1 MTNWVIIG
9 LIAAGILAA
18 IGAELTGVWKH
29 GDHQKDTISE
39 MWWSLRD
46 RLGPW
51 KGALALVLG
60 GILLWTF
67 WHLTF
72 QDSGNPK
79 ESDEES
85 GH

>member
-9 LIAAGILAA
+9 VIAAGILAA

-29 GDHQKDTISE
+29 GDQKKDTISE

-51 KGALALVLG
+51 KGGLALVLG
-60 GILLWTF
+60 GILAWTW

-72 QDSGNPK
+72 TGGDNP
-79 ESDEES
+79 EEPSDTPT
-85 GH
+85 